1 MNIGGAVGEKS
12 LYPSA
17 MNDSPDEIPD
27 RMNDSDHMLLRRF
40 REGEQDAATQL
51 FLKYSRRLQSLA
63 RSQTSE
69 TLASRFDP
77 EDVVQSVFRT
87 FFRRAA
93 NGLYDVP
100 DGDELWQL
108 LLVIALNKIR
118 DLGTFHRAQKRDAT
132 RTDHVGDL
140 GYLSE
145 RTRNKGD
152 ASFEVLRIVLE
163 DFLEN
168 LPEAQA
174 EVARMRMDGFQVN
187 EIAEKTNRS
196 KRTVERTLNS
206 LRKQLLTKLDF
217 VED

>member
-1 MNIGGAVGEKS
+1 MKQHPEEEAGQMNC
-12 LYPSA
+12 
-17 MNDSPDEIPD
+17 
-27 RMNDSDHMLLRRF
+27 SDHTLLRRF

-63 RSQTSE
+63 RSQTST

-118 DLGTFHRAQKRDAT
+118 DLGTYHRAQKRDAT
-132 RTDHVGDL
+132 RTDHVTDL
-140 GYLSE
+140 GRLAE
-145 RTRNKGD
+145 KTRNKND
-152 ASFEVLRIVLE
+152 ASFEVLKVVLE
-163 DFLEN
+163 DFLED
-168 LPEAQA
+168 LPPAQA
-174 EVARMRMDGFQVN
+174 EVARMRMDGYQVN
-187 EIAEKTNRS
+187 EIADQTNRS

-206 LRKQLLTKLDF
+206 LRKQLLDKLDF
-217 VED
+217 VET